1 VTSAGAPRAQL
12 ERMTYAALLRILAK
26 MTLAEDEGDR
36 VVGELAALALT
47 DEEEAALWELERN
60 ARWN

>member
-1 VTSAGAPRAQL
+1 
-12 ERMTYAALLRILAK
+12 MTYAALLRILAK